1 MPPCFQSGCRQGQIT
16 VGAGTA
22 LDFESPSDSDGNND
36 YNLTVQVTDGKTS
49 EGNADTAVDDSVDV
63 TIAVTDV
70 NESPRFGS
78 PNIELEIDEN
88 TSTNTNIGD
97 PIAASDPES
106 AVLIYSLSGADSALF
121 SVGAS
126 TGQIR
131 VGAST
136 VLDHESP
143 ADSGN
148 DNVYELTVQVT
159 DGKNVDG
166 SSDTTIDDSIIVT
179 ITVRNVNEPPEFDS
193 SGVELEV
200 AENTATNTNIGDQIA
215 ATDPEGGDVTYSLTG
230 ANAGLFDVDASS
242 GQVKTN
248 GSLNYEAASTYTVA
262 FTASDPQS
270 NSASI
275 ALTIAVTDIDT
286 EAPGEPAKPSVVPN
300 SGNGHEALKVTW
312 TAPENAGSGDYGLRR
327 PISDRRLGRRMDPSD
342 GCRKHCRDYDLEARI
357 QYCVRGASASG
368 QRRG

>member
-1 MPPCFQSGCRQGQIT
+1 M
-16 VGAGTA
+16 
-22 LDFESPSDSDGNND
+22 
-36 YNLTVQVTDGKTS
+36 
-49 EGNADTAVDDSVDV
+49 
-63 TIAVTDV
+63 
-70 NESPRFGS
+70 
-78 PNIELEIDEN
+78 
-88 TSTNTNIGD
+88 
-97 PIAASDPES
+97 
-106 AVLIYSLSGADSALF
+106 LIYSLSGADSALF

-200 AENTATNTNIGDQIA
+200 AENTATNTNIGGPITA
-215 ATDPEGGDVTYSLTG
+215 VDPEDGEVTYSL
-230 ANAGLFDVDASS
+230 AGTDAALFDVDDSG
-242 GQVKTN
+242 GQVKTK
-248 GSLNYEAASTYTVA
+248 GSLNYEAASSYTVA

-286 EAPGEPAKPSVVPN
+286 EAPGEPAKPSIEPN
-300 SGNGHEALKVTW
+300 SRQRARSVKGHVDC
-312 TAPENAGSGDYGLRR
+312 S
-327 PISDRRLGRRMDPSD
+327 
-342 GCRKHCRDYDLEARI
+342 
-357 QYCVRGASASG
+357 
-368 QRRG
+368 